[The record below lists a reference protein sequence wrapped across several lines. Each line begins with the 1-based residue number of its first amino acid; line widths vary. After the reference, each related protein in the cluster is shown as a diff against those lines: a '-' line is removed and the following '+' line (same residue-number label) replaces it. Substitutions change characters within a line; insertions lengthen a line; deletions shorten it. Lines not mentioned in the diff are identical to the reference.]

1 MEIFHFQYCAQM
13 QFFALKTYLTD
24 RHQSM
29 TCWPVSE
36 EFWNLF
42 SIKQKALKI
51 KKFITVIIISRRNKV
66 MTNMSK
72 KMMNLR
78 HEVLI

>member
-1 MEIFHFQYCAQM
+1 
-13 QFFALKTYLTD
+13 
-24 RHQSM
+24 M